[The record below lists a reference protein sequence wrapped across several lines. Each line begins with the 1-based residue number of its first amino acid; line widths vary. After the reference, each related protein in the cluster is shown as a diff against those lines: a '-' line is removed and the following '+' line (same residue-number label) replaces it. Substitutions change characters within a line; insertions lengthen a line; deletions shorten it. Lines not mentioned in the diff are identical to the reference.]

1 METGVV
7 NSSKP
12 NSAST
17 LDPIA
22 IPQHSHNIVFRRVVA
37 YLIDVVIV
45 GGLTA
50 IAFVAISIS
59 GLFTFGL
66 AFTLIGPVL
75 FIIPI
80 AYHTLLIGGP
90 CSATWGMRLMGIEV
104 RSWCGGRPDILQAT
118 ILTILFYGS
127 VAMTGWVILIVG
139 FFSNSNRCLHDYFS
153 GTVIVNKSIENVKM
167 RPGALPKWLP
177 FKDDKMTI
185 DRD

>member
-1 METGVV
+1 MVNFRMETGVV

-12 NSAST
+12 NAAST
-17 LDPIA
+17 LGPMA
-22 IPQHSHNIVFRRVVA
+22 IPQHCHNIIFRRVVA

-45 GGLTA
+45 GGLMA

-66 AFTLIGPVL
+66 GFTLIGPVL

-90 CSATWGMRLMGIEV
+90 CSATWGMRFMGIEV
-104 RSWCGGRPDILQAT
+104 RGWRGDRPDLLQAT

-127 VAMTGWVILIVG
+127 VTMTGWVILIVG
-139 FFSNSNRCLHDYFS
+139 FFSNSTEISEFCL
-153 GTVIVNKSIENVKM
+153 
-167 RPGALPKWLP
+167 
-177 FKDDKMTI
+177 
-185 DRD
+185 

>member
-1 METGVV
+1 MDPNTPDVA
-7 NSSKP
+7 SKLEPLAISP
-12 NSAST
+12 NY
-17 LDPIA
+17 
-22 IPQHSHNIVFRRVVA
+22 HNIIFRRVAA
-37 YLIDVVIV
+37 YLIDAVIV
-45 GGLTA
+45 GGLMSV
-50 IAFVAISIS
+50 AFVIISIS
-59 GLFTFGL
+59 GLLTFGL
-66 AFTLIGPVL
+66 GFTLIGPSF
-75 FIIPI
+75 FIIPLT
-80 AYHTLLIGGP
+80 YHTFLIGGP

-104 RSWCGGRPDILQAT
+104 RSWRGGRPDILQAT

-153 GTVIVNKSIENVKM
+153 GTVIINKSTENVKM

>member
-1 METGVV
+1 M

-12 NSAST
+12 NAAST
-17 LDPIA
+17 LDPLAMPHYYHDI
-22 IPQHSHNIVFRRVVA
+22 IFLRVVA

-45 GGLTA
+45 GGLMATA
-50 IAFVAISIS
+50 FMAISIS

-66 AFTLIGPVL
+66 GFTLIGPVL

-104 RSWCGGRPDILQAT
+104 RRWRGGRPGLLQAA

-127 VAMTGWVILIVG
+127 IILTGWVILIVG
-139 FFSNSNRCLHDYFS
+139 CFSNSRRCLHDYYS
-153 GTVIVNKSIENVKM
+153 GTVVVNKRTENGTI
-167 RPGALPKWLP
+167 RPGALTKCLP
-177 FKDDKMTI
+177 FKDEKMNIDKV
-185 DRD
+185 